1 MTLSGQ
7 TIRGRMH
14 LVLAVSILGLGL
26 GGVALAQHS
35 SRSVSANVTLM
46 DGKIKLSQT
55 TFAPGSLTFVV
66 VNQGKL
72 THALAVMGTG
82 LQPKRTPTL
91 STGKSARLTVT
102 FRAGGK
108 YHVWDPVQSSM
119 SHATMLMVKKAI
131 TSGGTTSGGGTSGG
145 TTSGGT
151 TSGGS
156 SGGSPS
162 AGPGVNPP
170 DPCEGMGG
178 MGGM

>member
-1 MTLSGQ
+1 M
-7 TIRGRMH
+7 IRGRMH

-35 SRSVSANVTLM
+35 GRSVSANVTLM

-91 STGKSARLTVT
+91 SAGQSARLTVT

-119 SHATMLMVKKAI
+119 SHATMLIVKKAI
-131 TSGGTTSGGGTSGG
+131 ASGGTTSGSTSV
-145 TTSGGT
+145 GT